1 MQVVATKAAQ
11 SPKRRVPTQERSRRR
26 YDAIV
31 ESAGQLFADQGFDK
45 TTMDAIAAG
54 AETSIGS
61 VYQFF
66 DNKVDVFRAVA
77 ERCLERS
84 GQLFGQLTAI
94 DPSGVHWSLI
104 LDAALD
110 GFYALQENDPAYRA
124 VWANLQLYGEYA
136 EADEALVRE
145 MIDTTASLI
154 SAWGP
159 ELAPARRKLI
169 ATMTV
174 NTITSTMLFAAREKP
189 RAAKQMVAETKVM
202 LRAYLGQYLAAD

>member
-1 MQVVATKAAQ
+1 M
-11 SPKRRVPTQERSRRR
+11 
-26 YDAIV
+26 
-31 ESAGQLFADQGFDK
+31 ESAGALFADHGFDG

-54 AETSIGS
+54 AQTSIGS

-66 DNKVDVFRAVA
+66 DNKLAVFRAVA

-84 GQLFGQLTAI
+84 SLLFGQLTTI
-94 DPSGVHWSLI
+94 DPAGVHWSLI

-110 GFYALQENDPAYRA
+110 GFYALQEDDPAYRA

-136 EADEALVRE
+136 EADEALERE

-154 SAWGP
+154 AAWGP

-169 ATMTV
+169 AKMTV
-174 NTITSTMLFAAREKP
+174 NTITSTLLFAAREKP
-189 RAAKQMVAETKVM
+189 SAAKQMVGETKVM
-202 LRAYLGQYLAAD
+202 LRAYLGQYLAPSDA